1 MDHVKQHQS
10 TVTPS
15 GSSTTTGA
23 HSSRSASKSQR
34 NFLVRWTLNFSAL
47 FRNVLSTPGLLA
59 NWKKSWNAP
68 TERKDIKNN
77 TYTNKHPQFGKC
89 ITIYML
95 IDKDQSLI
103 TASIQPFNPFLFHT
117 VMYFY
122 MKHQAMKRAADEFTV
137 TPAAPQSFTRPGHR
151 GLRRLDITGS
161 FSNLSLFTIIAV
173 TFIMLLFKRIRD

>member
-1 MDHVKQHQS
+1 MKQHQS

-103 TASIQPFNPFLFHT
+103 TAGHMSSFNPAFQPILIPYCDVFLHET
-117 VMYFY
+117 
-122 MKHQAMKRAADEFTV
+122 
-137 TPAAPQSFTRPGHR
+137 S
-151 GLRRLDITGS
+151 
-161 FSNLSLFTIIAV
+161 SNEKELQMSLQ
-173 TFIMLLFKRIRD
+173 

>member
-1 MDHVKQHQS
+1 MNEFEKRWLSSCENNIKPAVSNGVDHVKQHQS

-103 TASIQPFNPFLFHT
+103 TAGHMSSFNPAFQPILIPYCDVFLHET
-117 VMYFY
+117 
-122 MKHQAMKRAADEFTV
+122 
-137 TPAAPQSFTRPGHR
+137 S
-151 GLRRLDITGS
+151 
-161 FSNLSLFTIIAV
+161 SNEKELQMSLQ
-173 TFIMLLFKRIRD
+173 